1 MSKHPT
7 YDKLEPRYFLELK
20 EIMEFSKSKN
30 RPYFLENGEWSCIS
44 KLKEYYI
51 FNLTKLG
58 KENPKVMKSYM
69 DFYNIQ
75 HKDVF
80 DYKSNYN
87 IKTEFELKSKD
98 SITIKMK
105 KYGATD
111 KEIKEAIDLWININ
125 EIMAKENKNNF
136 NLNSNE

>member
-7 YDKLEPRYFLELK
+7 YDNLEPRYFLDLK
-20 EIMEFSKSKN
+20 KIMKFSKSKN
-30 RPYFLENGEWSCIS
+30 RPYFLENDEWFCIS
-44 KLKEYYI
+44 KLNEYYI

-69 DFYNIQ
+69 DFYNMK

-80 DYKSNYN
+80 DYKAHYN

-105 KYGATD
+105 KDGATD
-111 KEIKEAIDLWININ
+111 KEIKEAIDLWLNID
-125 EIMAKENKNNF
+125 EIMAKEKDDD
-136 NLNSNE
+136 